1 MNDALFQNGSGTL
14 TKSVCID
21 APHTHTH
28 TTHSIHRCKKPTEL
42 YEKER
47 YESEFAP
54 RLRAYLTETETFLR
68 SATKGLDTASQEN
81 AVAIVLTCATYSLRG
96 VQWAD
101 ESKALSA
108 TELLNAAALLSGFP
122 VHVFVMN
129 TLPQVLSAIE
139 GSLHPLLQDMAESKS
154 LALSIYTSRGETQ
167 PRDGECTEANTG
179 TAHTLQER
187 VDQLCF
193 AWLVTTF
200 VQGRD
205 LSRTDFCIRRPSN
218 TEKPSLDT
226 VTVAQF
232 APALACR
239 LVLRNTQDTALRRM
253 GALLLRHCARTL
265 TSVELNWCL
274 PELERTLVHS
284 FNLRDDADVLHTL
297 MEAALAVGR
306 TTKNAEL
313 QDMLVSEWVKHT
325 GFVSS
330 SAASTGADTLAVE
343 QAYFRAGLGFVK
355 LAGDRAAMNLRELVR
370 TATSQYATFAV
381 GAKEGQIRLAHDML
395 DLLNYLMERFPMLM
409 RCYRIRVLKALC
421 TTFTCC
427 FADTKRGA
435 HVATEDVLAT
445 AQTLASCCT
454 EEQRKELAGVLDGFP
469 ELEPLLAA
477 VQKPLTVD

>member
-1 MNDALFQNGSGTL
+1 MSEDA
-14 TKSVCID
+14 
-21 APHTHTH
+21 A
-28 TTHSIHRCKKPTEL
+28 
-42 YEKER
+42 
-47 YESEFAP
+47 
-54 RLRAYLTETETFLR
+54 
-68 SATKGLDTASQEN
+68 
-81 AVAIVLTCATYSLRG
+81 AIILTCATYSLRD
-96 VQWAD
+96 VQWAN
-101 ESKALSA
+101 ESTALSA
-108 TELLNAAALLSGFP
+108 TELLNASARCSGLP

-129 TLPQVLSAIE
+129 ALPQVLSAVE
-139 GSLHPLLQDMAESKS
+139 GSIQTVLQDMAQPKS
-154 LALSIYTSRGETQ
+154 LALSIYTTGTDTQ
-167 PRDGECTEANTG
+167 TRDSESTEMKTG
-179 TAHTLQER
+179 TAHMLQER

-205 LSRTDFCIRRPSN
+205 LSRTDFCIRRPAS
-218 TEKPSLDT
+218 TGKPSLDT
-226 VTVAQF
+226 LTIAQF

-239 LVLRNTQDTALRRM
+239 LVLQNTQDTALRRA

-284 FNLRDDADVLHTL
+284 FNLRDDAGVLQTL

-313 QDMLVSEWVKHT
+313 QDMLVGEWVKHT

-355 LAGDRAAMNLRELVR
+355 LAGDRAAVELRELVR

-381 GAKEGQIRLAHDML
+381 GAKEGHAKLARDML
-395 DLLNYLMERFPMLM
+395 DLLNYLVERFPMLM

-421 TTFTCC
+421 TTFTSC
-427 FADTKRGA
+427 FADTRGGA
-435 HVATEDVLAT
+435 HVATEDVVAT
-445 AQTLASCCT
+445 AQALAHCCT

-477 VQKPLTVD
+477 VQKPTDG